1 MRRTRAR
8 LSFLLQYD
16 TNLKSLADR
25 LYIGDNIVRKDID
38 KKYEKYIKNR
48 EFWGIFFQ
56 ATILLSYIII
66 VSYLLEN

>member
-16 TNLKSLADR
+16 PNLKYLD
-25 LYIGDNIVRKDID
+25 DNMDQKDIND
-38 KKYEKYIKNR
+38 KYDEYIKNR

-56 ATILLSYIII
+56 AITLLSYIII
-66 VSYLLEN
+66 VSYLLEH